1 MPSSVVISRCS
12 TNKGAPRGGQAG
24 RHLKDIRAQGEHDT
38 CQFGDGVVPV
48 EDCVRALT
56 EIGYTDPIS
65 IEHEPYSYDPASE
78 IVVFREMLASW
89 LGEPA
94 G

>member
-1 MPSSVVISRCS
+1 
-12 TNKGAPRGGQAG
+12 
-24 RHLKDIRAQGEHDT
+24 
-38 CQFGDGVVPV
+38 VPV